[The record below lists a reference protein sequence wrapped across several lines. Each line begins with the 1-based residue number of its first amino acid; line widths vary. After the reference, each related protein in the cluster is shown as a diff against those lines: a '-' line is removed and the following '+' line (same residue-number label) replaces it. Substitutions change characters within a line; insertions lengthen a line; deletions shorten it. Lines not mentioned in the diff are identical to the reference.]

1 MIKLT
6 CVSEDLLEEII
17 EKIGSFAIADCKV
30 VDNKFEKDDLLFY
43 DLKFDPESVFVVFH
57 KTSLTVIKDDR
68 SIVIDNMRFYQCLIQ

>member
-6 CVSEDLLEEII
+6 CVSKDLLEEII
-17 EKIGSFAIADCKV
+17 EKIGSFAIAACEV
-30 VDNKFEKDDLLFY
+30 IDNKFEDDLLFY
-43 DLKFDPESVFVVFH
+43 DIKFDADSVFVVFH